1 MGNKNKNNYN
11 NKNNM
16 IYSNAIVLSILG
28 YTASARLLNAQDT
41 KKMGDYLGY
50 VGAFQKSYNT
60 NEEFAHR
67 LGQYMLHDDE
77 INKCNY
83 EADHTDEKD
92 PVHCAHNQFSDWTHQ
107 EYLDMLGF
115 VEGMDKGT
123 EEHGFE
129 GSGMLGNMPFVGIT
143 EATTV

>member
-1 MGNKNKNNYN
+1 
-11 NKNNM
+11 M

-41 KKMGDYLGY
+41 KKMGEYLGF

-60 NEEFAHR
+60 NDEFAQR

-92 PVHCAHNQFSDWTHQ
+92 PVHCAHNQFSDWSTQ

-115 VEGMDKGT
+115 VEP
-123 EEHGFE
+123 EEQ
-129 GSGMLGNMPFVGIT
+129 
-143 EATTV
+143 

>member
-1 MGNKNKNNYN
+1 
-11 NKNNM
+11 M

-28 YTASARLLNAQDT
+28 YTASARLLSAQET

-60 NEEFAHR
+60 NDEFAQR

-107 EYLDMLGF
+107 EFLDMLGAK
-115 VEGMDKGT
+115 VEFDDEEIEMD
-123 EEHGFE
+123 EEGEFE
-129 GSGMLGNMPFVGIT
+129 GSDMPMLGNMPSVGI
-143 EATTV
+143 V